1 MKDEEIMAISAQI
14 DTFLLETAMEFQ
26 TASLELS
33 AIVLARLLMLNLAV
47 EQQDKFQ
54 ELLEAVSKKPV
65 LQKTT
70 KVVN

>member
-1 MKDEEIMAISAQI
+1 MTDEEIMAISAQI

-33 AIVLARLLMLNLAV
+33 AMVLARLMILNLVV
-47 EQQDKFQ
+47 EQQDKFR

-70 KVVN
+70 KVVH

>member
-1 MKDEEIMAISAQI
+1 MTDEQIMAISTQI

-26 TASLELS
+26 TASLGLS

-47 EQQDKFQ
+47 EQQDKFR
-54 ELLEAVSKKPV
+54 ELLDAVSKKPS

-70 KVVN
+70 KVVH

>member
-1 MKDEEIMAISAQI
+1 MTDEQIMVISAQI
-14 DTFLLETAMEFQ
+14 DTFLLETAIEFQ
-26 TASLELS
+26 AASLELS
-33 AIVLARLLMLNLAV
+33 AMVLARLMILNLAV

-70 KVVN
+70 KVVH